1 MKYYLGAYYF
11 IKLHKAKYGSIK
23 DTRIYTC
30 STCINNSYFDSW
42 SITWSAVNNS
52 GNVKEAKEE
61 FNLTNSQIIGIQT
74 WADQKFEE
82 KKIGWINTFSD
93 YDVLSEYKNEFF
105 SNVQDY
111 LILSINFP
119 ETEKNDLLEEFKI
132 KEKGTG
138 AIGLWENVNR
148 NIPEV
153 TDESEVEVGFDLI
166 GVELSG
172 DFHTFHCH
180 DLADEL
186 IQRFNIEINQYG
198 LLAHENNWE
207 QLVEY
212 MNDEENGFEPVPWF
226 FVKVK
231 MIDEKNKPLH
241 NKI

>member
-11 IKLHKAKYGSIK
+11 IKLHKANYGSIK

-30 STCINNSYFDSW
+30 STCINDSYFDSW

-52 GNVKEAKEE
+52 DNVKEVKKE
-61 FNLTNSQIIGIQT
+61 FNLTDPQITDIQT

-93 YDVLSEYKNEFF
+93 YDVLSEYKNKFF
-105 SNVQDY
+105 SNAQDY

-119 ETEKNDLLEEFKI
+119 ETEKNDLLEEFSI
-132 KEKGTG
+132 KEKGIG
-138 AIGLWENVNR
+138 AIGLWENLNR

-153 TDESEVEVGFDLI
+153 TDESEIVIGFDLI

-180 DLADEL
+180 DLANDL
-186 IQRFNIEINQYG
+186 IQKFNIEINQYG
-198 LLAHENNWE
+198 LIANEDNWE
-207 QLVEY
+207 QMVEF

-231 MIDEKNKPLH
+231 MVDEKKKHLH
-241 NKI
+241 NKA